1 MSKTE
6 PMDSALDEAFVR
18 YVNAKRSGGH
28 YPLEDLENDDDA
40 EVHFAL
46 ERVRLARG
54 AFEEMLKRKAVTG
67 EDRAL
72 MNDLKAEL
80 YKAERELSRLKRT
93 RESAPASH
101 LL

>member
-1 MSKTE
+1 MSKPK

-46 ERVRLARG
+46 ERVRRARA
-54 AFEEMLKRKAVTG
+54 AFEEMLRRKAVTG

>member
-1 MSKTE
+1 MSK
-6 PMDSALDEAFVR
+6 PKVMDSALDEAFAR

-28 YPLEDLENDDDA
+28 YSPDDVENDDDV

-46 ERVRLARG
+46 QRVRLARA
-54 AFEEMLKRKAVTG
+54 AFEEMLRRKAMTG
-67 EDRAL
+67 EDRVL

-80 YKAERELSRLKRT
+80 YKAERELGRVKRM